1 MKKIVLLPLDE
12 RPCNYDFPYKLF
24 QSDELNLVRPKELG
38 DKKTPGD
45 IQKIKEFLLEE
56 CKDAFGLIVS
66 VDTLLYGG
74 LIPSRLHKE
83 SVETLKGRL
92 EVFKELKEQNPDLKI
107 YAFNCIMRCPSYS
120 NADEEP
126 DYYDYYGE
134 QIFKQGVA
142 KHKVVLG
149 METEENWMKLRN
161 EIPEEV
167 ITDFEERRAIN
178 RTLNM
183 EIIHYYK
190 EGFIDA
196 LVIPQDDSA
205 PFGYTAIDQQEIRSL
220 IQKECL
226 TDEVIL
232 YSGADEVA
240 LSLTARLINDING
253 VHPKVYVKYATDAAK
268 MMIPKYEGVRLGTT
282 IGFHILSAGCIQV
295 ENEENA
301 DIIMIVTAP
310 DDKMEESFHQ
320 PSISPSYNA
329 ERNMAEIM
337 RYATQKIAEGKRV
350 AITDNAYSN
359 GGELDL
365 IRMMNKHQILMDVCA
380 YAGWNTNGNTLGTV
394 LAEAV
399 YDYYFGVTAQKQNFL
414 VERYLEDMAYCGHV
428 RANVTKEIADTELA
442 TFGTKEI
449 QDKVAAMTKEQ
460 LEAFA
465 KEYMPSIADKIEI
478 QHVSMPWK
486 RMFEVRLDATYNA
499 QETSY
504 EIIS

>member
-12 RPCNYDFPYKLF
+12 RPCNYDFVYKLF
-24 QSDELNLVRPKELG
+24 QSDELKIVRPKELG
-38 DKKTPGD
+38 NKKTPAD
-45 IQKIKEFLLEE
+45 IQKIREFLLEE
-56 CKDAFGLIVS
+56 SKDAFGLIVS
-66 VDTLLYGG
+66 VDTVLYGG

-83 SVETLKGRL
+83 NEVTLKGRL
-92 EVFKELKEQNPDLKI
+92 EIFKELKKLNPQLKI

-126 DYYDYYGE
+126 DYYDFYGE

-142 KHKVVLG
+142 KHKVILG
-149 METEENWMKLRN
+149 METEENWLKLRA

-167 ITDFEERRAIN
+167 ISDFEDRRAIN
-178 RTLNM
+178 RALNM
-183 EIIHYYK
+183 ETIRYYK

-205 PFGYTAIDQQEIRSL
+205 PLGYTAIDQQEIRSL
-220 IQKECL
+220 IQRECL
-226 TDEVIL
+226 TDEIIL

-240 LSLTARLINDING
+240 LSLTARLVNDIKG
-253 VHPKVYVKYATDAAK
+253 VHPKVYVKYATEAAK

-295 ENEENA
+295 EDEEKA
-301 DIIMIVTAP
+301 DIIMVVTAP
-310 DDKMEESFHQ
+310 DNKMEEAFEQ
-320 PSISPSYNA
+320 PSISPNYNA

-337 RYATQKIAEGKRV
+337 RYIAEKIAEGKRV
-350 AITDNAYSN
+350 AIADNAYSN

-365 IRMMNKHQILMDVCA
+365 IRMMNKHRILMAVRA

-399 YDYYFGVTAQKQNFL
+399 YDYHFGVTPQKQNFL
-414 VERYLEDMAYCGHV
+414 VERYLEDMAYCGYV
-428 RANVTKEIADTELA
+428 RGNVKEEIQDTQLA

-449 QDKVAAMTKEQ
+449 EEQVAAMVKEQ
-460 LEAFA
+460 LEGFV
-465 KEYMPSIADKIEI
+465 KEYMPSIADKVKI

-499 QETSY
+499 
-504 EIIS
+504 